1 VHFQLF
7 APTGSD
13 YAVNRYRR
21 EAERHYQV
29 VEDHLAGRDF
39 IVGASYTIA
48 DMSLWGWID
57 RAARVMH
64 GAAEPLGA
72 YPNIKRWFA
81 SRDAR
86 PAVARARAVGTDHA
100 AWLIRIGDGDQFGS
114 GFVSVNP
121 NSKIPVAGCEFQAP
135 QKRLRL
141 IKRARR

>member
-1 VHFQLF
+1 MHFQLF
-7 APTGSD
+7 APAGSD

-29 VEDHLAGRDF
+29 VDDHLAGRDF
-39 IVGASYTIA
+39 VVGSSYTIA

-81 SRDAR
+81 SIDAR

-100 AWLIRIGDGDQFGS
+100 FKMERD
-114 GFVSVNP
+114 
-121 NSKIPVAGCEFQAP
+121 EQA
-135 QKRLRL
+135 LRAL
-141 IKRARR
+141 FPSNYARTA